1 MKLSYNFFKTITD
14 VTIDLFYKTWY
25 NYTMKNQSSI
35 NCGMENNMAENNVNE
50 IIDIIKGKIQEK
62 KAEGVSTD
70 GLPEKFAA
78 EFQLKDGGVFYVELK
93 NGEINIAPYE
103 YNDRDIL
110 IKTTAET
117 LKKILNKDM
126 RIQKALITGKIKISG
141 DIQKAMLL
149 KKVL

>member
-1 MKLSYNFFKTITD
+1 
-14 VTIDLFYKTWY
+14 
-25 NYTMKNQSSI
+25 
-35 NCGMENNMAENNVNE
+35 MENNMAENNVNE

-62 KAEGVSTD
+62 KAEGISTE

-78 EFQLKDGGVFYVELK
+78 EFQFKDGGVFYVELK

-117 LKKILNKDM
+117 LKKILNKDLS
-126 RIQKALITGKIKISG
+126 IQKALITGKIKISG
-141 DIQKAMLL
+141 DMQKAMLL